1 MIITGMEVAKQAFLL
16 MVLLMYFVLFTNG
29 KPFYR
34 NKFQN
39 FHTQNLEND
48 VHLGQLYN
56 AFIKSGD
63 SGPVATVG
71 QQDFENIR
79 PNEMVKKAL
88 SLFAQ
93 WRPRM
98 FNDNDDD
105 DSDVVRAVA
114 RGSFTRPLGQPLRW
128 G

>member
-1 MIITGMEVAKQAFLL
+1 MEIAKQGFLL

-48 VHLGQLYN
+48 VYLGKLYN
-56 AFIKSGD
+56 AFIKSED
-63 SGPVATVG
+63 SGPVAIAG

-88 SLFAQ
+88 SLFAH
-93 WRPRM
+93 WRPQT
-98 FNDNDDD
+98 FNDNDDEN
-105 DSDVVRAVA
+105 SDVVRTVA